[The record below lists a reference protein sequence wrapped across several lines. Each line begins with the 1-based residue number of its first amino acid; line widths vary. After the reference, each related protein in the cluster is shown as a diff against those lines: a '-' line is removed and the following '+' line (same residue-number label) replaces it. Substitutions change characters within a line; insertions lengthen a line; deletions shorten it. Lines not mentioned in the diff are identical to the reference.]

1 MKRKLIC
8 AGILCLG
15 TLLSICLAMLTLQN
29 LGAILSL
36 FVDTSG
42 DQLDFVAIFAQTRDA
57 ALSPPWLLPLLLW
70 TGFAAVLYFLPPKV
84 DLASQS
90 SPEDAKMHRR
100 RAIRFDS
107 RSATLKTVLYAVG
120 GTLLFPIS
128 YTLTLLLCQ
137 VNGVRFLDLLRALV
151 PMLGS
156 L

>member
-57 ALSPPWLLPLLLW
+57 ALSPPWPLPLLLW
-70 TGFAAVLYFLPPKV
+70 IGFAAMLYFLPPK
-84 DLASQS
+84 APQ
-90 SPEDAKMHRR
+90 A
-100 RAIRFDS
+100 A
-107 RSATLKTVLYAVG
+107 LKAVLYAIG
-120 GTLLFPIS
+120 GALLFPIS
-128 YTLTLLLCQ
+128 YALTLLFCQ

>member
-42 DQLDFVAIFAQTRDA
+42 DQPDFVAIFAQTRDA

-70 TGFAAVLYFLPPKV
+70 TGFAALLYFLPPKTV
-84 DLASQS
+84 
-90 SPEDAKMHRR
+90 
-100 RAIRFDS
+100 
-107 RSATLKTVLYAVG
+107 LKTVLYAIG

-128 YTLTLLLCQ
+128 YVLTLLLCQ

>member
-42 DQLDFVAIFAQTRDA
+42 DQPDFVAIFAQTRDA

-70 TGFAAVLYFLPPKV
+70 TGFAALLYFLPPK
-84 DLASQS
+84 A
-90 SPEDAKMHRR
+90 A
-100 RAIRFDS
+100 
-107 RSATLKTVLYAVG
+107 LKTVLYAVG

-128 YTLTLLLCQ
+128 YVLTLLLCQ

>member
-8 AGILCLG
+8 AGVLCAG
-15 TLLSICLAMLTLQN
+15 TLLCICLAILTLQN

-57 ALSPPWLLPLLLW
+57 ALSPPWPLPLLLW
-70 TGFAAVLYFLPPKV
+70 TGFSALLYFLPPK
-84 DLASQS
+84 A
-90 SPEDAKMHRR
+90 PKA
-100 RAIRFDS
+100 A
-107 RSATLKTVLYAVG
+107 LKTVLYAIG

-128 YTLTLLLCQ
+128 YVLTLLFCQ

>member
-42 DQLDFVAIFAQTRDA
+42 DQPDFVAIFAQTRDA

-70 TGFAAVLYFLPPKV
+70 TGFAALLYFLPPKV
-84 DLASQS
+84 A
-90 SPEDAKMHRR
+90 
-100 RAIRFDS
+100 
-107 RSATLKTVLYAVG
+107 LKTVLYAVG

-128 YTLTLLLCQ
+128 YVLTLLLCQ

>member
-15 TLLSICLAMLTLQN
+15 TLLSIGLAMLTLQN

-42 DQLDFVAIFAQTRDA
+42 DQPDFVAIFAQTRDA

-70 TGFAAVLYFLPPKV
+70 TGFAAVLYFLPPK
-84 DLASQS
+84 A
-90 SPEDAKMHRR
+90 PKA
-100 RAIRFDS
+100 A
-107 RSATLKTVLYAVG
+107 LKTVLYAVD

-128 YTLTLLLCQ
+128 YMLTLLLCQ